1 MDRRK
6 NVLFLPRW
14 YPNRYDP
21 MPGLFIRRHAL
32 SVSVKYNVSVL
43 YVHLSP
49 SGQQQKFEVLRSND
63 SGIHELT
70 VYCKASNCKPGILA
84 SIINLIRFFRAHI
97 AGFRLISKEV
107 GQPDIIHVNVLTRL
121 GVIALVYKWL
131 TGIPYVITEHWTRY
145 LPGMDN
151 FNGLFRK
158 LLTRTV
164 VRHASAVM
172 PVTEN
177 LKNAMISH
185 GLTNDNYRVIPN
197 VVDTSLFVPDHSNE
211 GRPQASI
218 LHVSCFDDRQKNITG
233 ILSVLKRLSEK
244 RTDWHCTM
252 VGEGI
257 DFEKI
262 VAYAQS
268 LGLSGTMV
276 DFTGLKENEELAR
289 LMQQADF
296 QVMFSRYENFPVVIP
311 ESFAC
316 GVPFI
321 STHVGGIAEY
331 IHEEQGLLIKSED
344 EDALLSAIEDLIDH
358 HGRYN
363 PESIRK
369 YAIDNFSNEVIG
381 NQIAAVYQDVLARKK
396 NTND

>member
-1 MDRRK
+1 MDRHK

-32 SVSVKYNVSVL
+32 SVSAKYNVSVL

-49 SGQQQKFEVLRSND
+49 SSQAQKFEILHSDD

-70 VYCKASNCKPGILA
+70 IYCKASNCKPGILA
-84 SIINLIRFFRAHI
+84 SIINLFRFFRAHL
-97 AGFRLISKEV
+97 AGFRIISKGV
-107 GQPDIIHVNVLTRL
+107 GKPDIIHVNVLTRL
-121 GVIALVYKWL
+121 GVIAMVYKWL
-131 TGIPYVITEHWTRY
+131 TDVPYVITEHWTRY

-151 FNGLFRK
+151 FNGRFRK
-158 LLTRTV
+158 LLSRMV
-164 VRHASAVM
+164 VRQASAVM
-172 PVTEN
+172 PVTGN

-185 GLTNDNYRVIPN
+185 GLRNDNYWVIPN
-197 VVDTSLFVPDHSNE
+197 VVNISLFVPDHST
-211 GRPQASI
+211 GRRPQASI

-233 ILSVLKRLSEK
+233 ILHVLKRLSEK

-257 DFEKI
+257 DFDKI
-262 VAYAQS
+262 VAYAQTLKLTDS
-268 LGLSGTMV
+268 LV

-289 LMQQADF
+289 LMQQANF

-321 STHVGGIAEY
+321 ATDVGGIAEY
-331 IHEEQGLLIKSED
+331 IHEEQGLLVKSED
-344 EDALLSAIEDLIDH
+344 ENGLLAAIEEMIDH
-358 HGRYN
+358 RDRYDS
-363 PESIRK
+363 ESIRQ
-369 YAIDNFSNEVIG
+369 YAVENFSNEVIG
-381 NQIAAVYQDVLARKK
+381 LQITAVYQEILARKK
-396 NTND
+396 NT